1 MSQSSSGAV
10 VRDDPY
16 VLTQAGIKEPPVG
29 WGASFKYLGPGMI
42 LTASIVGSGELIS
55 TTTMGSTAGFALLWM
70 VIFSC
75 VVKVAL
81 QVELARF
88 AISTGIPTLAAFNMV
103 PPKIGPFGWINWIWA
118 VFAVTKWVQSAG
130 IIGGV
135 AQIFQIWFPISI
147 YVWTGIVVVATIGLL
162 FSSAYDFLEK
172 GAFYL
177 VVLFTI
183 ITVAIAFGL
192 PFTPFAY
199 TGADVLSGL
208 TFQIPA
214 GTLGVALAMFG
225 ITGVGSDEI
234 SMYPYWCLEKG
245 YARWTGPNDG
255 SAEWARRANGWMKVM
270 HKDVIVSFVI
280 YTFATMAFFLMGA
293 SVLYK
298 QGVKPEGAGS
308 VTMIA
313 SLARMY
319 TDTLGS
325 WAKDGFLLGA
335 FAVLGSTLWA
345 AVPSWSRQWTNW
357 MSVGGMVDWANPAQ
371 RIKTIRAWTVFL
383 PIVWGVVYL
392 FVQQPVQL
400 VWVGG
405 IATSLFL
412 FVLVV
417 AIWYLRQN
425 YTDKRLYGSTAF
437 NALLVISS
445 IAIGWIAINSFLNV
459 FGIVLFK

>member
-1 MSQSSSGAV
+1 MSQQARGV
-10 VRDDPY
+10 VQQDPY
-16 VLTQAGIKEPPVG
+16 VLTPEGIKEPPVG
-29 WGASFKYLGPGMI
+29 WGAHFKYLGPGMI
-42 LTASIVGSGELIS
+42 LTASIVGSGELIA

-75 VVKVAL
+75 AVKVAL

-88 AISTGIPTLAAFNMV
+88 AISTGIPTLGAFNMV
-103 PPKIGPFGWINWIWA
+103 PPKIGPYSWINWIWA
-118 VFAVTKWVQSAG
+118 VFAITKWVQSAG

-135 AQIFQIWFPISI
+135 AQILQIWFPISI
-147 YVWTGIVVVATIGLL
+147 YLWTAVVVVGTIALL
-162 FSSAYDFLEK
+162 FSSAYSFLEK

-177 VVLFTI
+177 VVVFSV
-183 ITVAIAFGL
+183 ITVIIAFGL

-199 TGADVLSGL
+199 TLSDVASGL

-245 YARWTGPNDG
+245 YARWSGPNDG
-255 SAEWARRANGWMKVM
+255 STEWARRANGWMKVM
-270 HKDVIVSFVI
+270 HKDVIVAFTI
-280 YTFATMAFFLMGA
+280 YTFATLAFFMMGA
-293 SVLYK
+293 AVLFK
-298 QGVKPEGAGS
+298 QGIKPEGAGS

-313 SLARMY
+313 SLGRMY
-319 TDTLGS
+319 TDTLGP

-345 AVPSWSRQWTNW
+345 GVPSWSRQWTNW
-357 MSVGGMVDWANPAQ
+357 MAVGGMVDWKNPSQ
-371 RIKTIRAWTVFL
+371 RIKVIRAWTVFL

-437 NALLVISS
+437 NVLLMISS
-445 IAIGWIAINSFLNV
+445 VAIAWIAINSFLNV